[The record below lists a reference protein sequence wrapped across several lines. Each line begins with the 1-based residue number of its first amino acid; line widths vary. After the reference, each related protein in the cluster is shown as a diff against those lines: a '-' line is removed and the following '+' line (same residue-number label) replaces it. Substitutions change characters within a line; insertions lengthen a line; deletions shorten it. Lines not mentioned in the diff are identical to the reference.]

1 MITRIAGEERQ
12 ILDTIIRKTYGW
24 RKKSDWISFSSFEEC
39 TGIKQRNVRR
49 ALKKLIEKQIV
60 SVNTEHERRPKYSFN
75 KHYNDWISVE
85 KKTGTVNNDRGSIM
99 SLGEV
104 NNEHKEGSIM
114 TTTTDTIKDT
124 IQKTDIAVIKGIF
137 DYWNS
142 LGIMKHRRIDKFK
155 VHLFAAVNI
164 YSVEE
169 IQEAMMNHKKI
180 IESKEHYWTHKF
192 GLAEFLI
199 QKNGIE
205 KFLTENKP
213 FENWR
218 QDGNRRS
225 KTGKVEPE
233 SIKQAKKRS
242 EQEGGKHPSGDT
254 VEF

>member
-99 SLGEV
+99 SLDAV

-114 TTTTDTIKDT
+114 TTTTDTTKDI
-124 IQKTDIAVIKGIF
+124 IQKIDIAVLREIF

-142 LGIMKHRRIDKFK
+142 LEIIKHKVIDKFK
-155 VHLFAAVNI
+155 VNLIAALNNYTVD
-164 YSVEE
+164 ELKG
-169 IQEAMMNHKKI
+169 AMENHKKI
-180 IESKEHYWTHKF
+180 IESKDHFWTHKF
-192 GLAEFLI
+192 GLAQFLT
-199 QKNGIE
+199 QKNGIDV
-205 KFLTENKP
+205 FLTENKP

-218 QDGNRRS
+218 NDGNGRS
-225 KTGKVEPE
+225 KIGKVQPE
-233 SIKQAKKRS
+233 SITKAKTRS
-242 EQEGGKHPSGDT
+242 EQEGGKYSGGHK
-254 VEF
+254 VQF